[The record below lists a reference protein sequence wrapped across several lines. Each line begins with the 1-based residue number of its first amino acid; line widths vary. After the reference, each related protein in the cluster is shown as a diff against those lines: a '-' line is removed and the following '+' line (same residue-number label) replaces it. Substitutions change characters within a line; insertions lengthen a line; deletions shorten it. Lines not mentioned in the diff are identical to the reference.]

1 MVKLKKLILFLIAGA
16 LWLGAGAQTGI
27 DSPYSRFGIGN
38 LATNSPNA
46 RQQGMGGIGN
56 AIASNRFVNPA
67 NPASYARFD
76 SLSFLFNVGFNA
88 SAVTYTT
95 TKKTENGN
103 FAGLTYFSLGFP
115 VTKWWRASVGL
126 VPSSDIGYNV
136 VVPGTS
142 PQGIAMNKS
151 YEGKGGLNS
160 FYVGNAFKITKN
172 LSAGLNVNYTFG
184 KVTSA
189 AFLYFPDSGYM
200 ATTKVESRVLAND
213 FSVNY
218 GLLYSA
224 RLSDQNY
231 MHFGLTFGQKT
242 NLNVKREYLVQSQ
255 FGGLNGDVEYVIDT
269 IYYAPEQ
276 KGTLLLPP
284 RGGFGMAWE
293 KKDKLLIGMDLNWQ
307 NWEKY
312 EVLNQRDSL
321 INSWNVAA
329 GAQYTPNHTSI
340 SGYWKRVTYRAGA
353 RYNQTYLKF
362 NGQPISEFG
371 MSFGMGLPLP
381 RSLTTVDLSLEVGRR
396 GTMAKNLIRETF
408 VTFTVGISL
417 YERWFVKPK
426 YN

>member
-1 MVKLKKLILFLIAGA
+1 MLPSKRNIA
-16 LWLGAGAQTGI
+16 
-27 DSPYSRFGIGN
+27 
-38 LATNSPNA
+38 
-46 RQQGMGGIGN
+46 
-56 AIASNRFVNPA
+56 
-67 NPASYARFD
+67 
-76 SLSFLFNVGFNA
+76 
-88 SAVTYTT
+88 
-95 TKKTENGN
+95 
-103 FAGLTYFSLGFP
+103 
-115 VTKWWRASVGL
+115 
-126 VPSSDIGYNV
+126 
-136 VVPGTS
+136 
-142 PQGIAMNKS
+142 
-151 YEGKGGLNS
+151 
-160 FYVGNAFKITKN
+160 IT
-172 LSAGLNVNYTFG
+172 
-184 KVTSA
+184 
-189 AFLYFPDSGYM
+189 
-200 ATTKVESRVLAND
+200 
-213 FSVNY
+213 
-218 GLLYSA
+218 
-224 RLSDQNY
+224 
-231 MHFGLTFGQKT
+231 
-242 NLNVKREYLVQSQ
+242 
-255 FGGLNGDVEYVIDT
+255 
-269 IYYAPEQ
+269 
-276 KGTLLLPP
+276 P